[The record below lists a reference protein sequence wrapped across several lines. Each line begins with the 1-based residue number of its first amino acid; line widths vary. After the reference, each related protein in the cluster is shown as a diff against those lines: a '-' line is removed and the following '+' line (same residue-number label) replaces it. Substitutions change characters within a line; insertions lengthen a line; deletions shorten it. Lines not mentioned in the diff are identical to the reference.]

1 MDVHVII
8 MEGEKKDFEARISE
22 LESRESVVSQ
32 QVGELKTQV
41 EGMVAQKGSLENQL
55 KVSNER

>member
-1 MDVHVII
+1 MKYSKGSTKIWRQKKDALDVQVII

-22 LESRESVVSQ
+22 LESRDFAVSQ

-41 EGMVAQKGSLENQL
+41 E
-55 KVSNER
+55 